1 MTKDLPT
8 DMTIPSSSATPE
20 RGTRGQFLFV
30 TALTLS
36 RAPLIALFMA
46 GALWSLRYDAVWL
59 RWFNLACLVL
69 SSVTDLFDG
78 MLARKWSVT
87 SRFGAVCD
95 PMLDKVFF
103 IVVFPTLTA
112 MLFHRCGALNLLGV
126 AFRFGADTVQVTTD
140 GALAHAVIML
150 VLTVT
155 YIIRDQWVMALRA
168 LAAGGGA
175 DMKAN
180 MVGKVRTALSFPIG
194 CLLYCH
200 IAFGWSW
207 LSTALM
213 IAIESF
219 AIMLNLYSFV
229 AYTMRYKAAFVEDKP
244 YVVA

>member
-8 DMTIPSSSATPE
+8 DMAIPSSSATPE

-46 GALWSLRYDAVWL
+46 GALWLLQSGATWL
-59 RWFNLACLVL
+59 KWFNLACLVL

-78 MLARKWSVT
+78 MLARKWRVT

-112 MLFHRCGALNLLGV
+112 ILFYASGLECPIDFSTSHPYGG
-126 AFRFGADTVQVTTD
+126 FP
-140 GALAHAVIML
+140 HAVTML

-155 YIIRDQWVMALRA
+155 YIVRDQWVMALRA

-180 MVGKVRTALSFPIG
+180 MVGKVRTAISFPIG

-200 IAFGWSW
+200 IAFEWWW
-207 LSTALM
+207 LTAPLM
-213 IAIESF
+213 MAIELF
-219 AIMLNLYSFV
+219 AIILNLYSFV
-229 AYTMRYKAAFVEDKP
+229 AYTLRYRKAFSEE
-244 YVVA
+244 